1 MIIFK
6 IWYHILAIVKKFLYK
21 ILYRK
26 KIEIAKNVTWRRDF
40 SVMIEK
46 NGKLQIGKGCFF
58 NNRCTIGVN
67 KSVIIENGS
76 IFGENV
82 KIYDHNHRFADT
94 TKSIK
99 SQGYSNGTVH
109 IGKHC
114 WIGSNVCIL
123 KNADIG
129 NNCVIGAGCVI
140 SEKIKDNT
148 IVRAN
153 NQYILDTLK
162 Q

>member
-1 MIIFK
+1 MIG
-6 IWYHILAIVKKFLYK
+6 
-21 ILYRK
+21 
-26 KIEIAKNVTWRRDF
+26 
-40 SVMIEK
+40 K
-46 NGKLQIGKGCFF
+46 NGKLQIGKECFF
-58 NNRCTIGVN
+58 NNGCTIGVN

-82 KIYDHNHRFADT
+82 KIYDHNHRFADA

-99 SQGYSNGTVH
+99 SQGYSNGMIH

-140 SEKIKDNT
+140 SKKIEDNT

-153 NQYILDTLK
+153 NQYSLETLK
-162 Q
+162 

>member
-6 IWYHILAIVKKFLYK
+6 ILYHILEIVKKFLYK

-58 NNRCTIGVN
+58 NNGCTIGVN

>member
-58 NNRCTIGVN
+58 NNGCTIGVN

-99 SQGYSNGTVH
+99 SQGFSNGMVH

>member
-58 NNRCTIGVN
+58 NNGCTIGVN

-109 IGKHC
+109 IGNHC

>member
-58 NNRCTIGVN
+58 INGCTIGVN

>member
-1 MIIFK
+1 M
-6 IWYHILAIVKKFLYK
+6 
-21 ILYRK
+21 
-26 KIEIAKNVTWRRDF
+26 
-40 SVMIEK
+40 
-46 NGKLQIGKGCFF
+46 
-58 NNRCTIGVN
+58 
-67 KSVIIENGS
+67 
-76 IFGENV
+76 
-82 KIYDHNHRFADT
+82 
-94 TKSIK
+94 
-99 SQGYSNGTVH
+99 VH

-114 WIGSNVCIL
+114 WICSNVCIL

>member
-99 SQGYSNGTVH
+99 SQGYSNGMVH

>member
-58 NNRCTIGVN
+58 NNGCTIGVN

-99 SQGYSNGTVH
+99 SQGYSNGMVH

-153 NQYILDTLK
+153 NHYILDTLK

>member
-58 NNRCTIGVN
+58 NNGCTIGVN

-123 KNADIG
+123 KNADIV

>member
-1 MIIFK
+1 MIIIK
-6 IWYHILAIVKKFLYK
+6 IWYHIWAIVKKFFYN
-21 ILYRK
+21 IIYRK

-40 SVMIEK
+40 SIMVGK
-46 NGKLQIGKGCFF
+46 NGKLQIEKDCFF
-58 NNRCTIGVN
+58 NNGCTIGVN
-67 KSVIIENGS
+67 KSVVIEKGS

-82 KIYDHNHRFADT
+82 KIYDHNHKFADI

-99 SQGYSNGTVH
+99 SQGYSNGMVR
-109 IGKHC
+109 IGQHC

-140 SEKIKDNT
+140 SGKIEDNT

-153 NQYILDTLK
+153 NQYILETLK

>member
-6 IWYHILAIVKKFLYK
+6 ICYHILAIVKKFLYK

-58 NNRCTIGVN
+58 NNGCTIGVN

-99 SQGYSNGTVH
+99 SQGYSNGMVH

>member
-58 NNRCTIGVN
+58 NNGCTIGVN
-67 KSVIIENGS
+67 NSVIIENGS

>member
-1 MIIFK
+1 MVSYI
-6 IWYHILAIVKKFLYK
+6 AIVKKFLYK

-58 NNRCTIGVN
+58 NNGCTIGVN

-99 SQGYSNGTVH
+99 SQGYSNGMVH

-153 NQYILDTLK
+153 NQYILDNRSVL
-162 Q
+162 

>member
-46 NGKLQIGKGCFF
+46 NGKLQIRKGCFF
-58 NNRCTIGVN
+58 NNGCTIGVN

-114 WIGSNVCIL
+114 LIGSNVCIL

>member
-26 KIEIAKNVTWRRDF
+26 KIEIAMNVTWRRDF

-58 NNRCTIGVN
+58 NNGCTIGVN

>member
-58 NNRCTIGVN
+58 NNGCTIGVN
-67 KSVIIENGS
+67 KSVIIENVVFLERMLKFT
-76 IFGENV
+76 IIIIDLQIQPKVLKV
-82 KIYDHNHRFADT
+82 K
-94 TKSIK
+94 
-99 SQGYSNGTVH
+99 
-109 IGKHC
+109 
-114 WIGSNVCIL
+114 
-123 KNADIG
+123 DI
-129 NNCVIGAGCVI
+129 VMVW
-140 SEKIKDNT
+140 
-148 IVRAN
+148 
-153 NQYILDTLK
+153 YI
-162 Q
+162 

>member
-58 NNRCTIGVN
+58 NNGCTIGVN

-99 SQGYSNGTVH
+99 SQGYSNGMVH

>member
-58 NNRCTIGVN
+58 NNGCTIGVN
-67 KSVIIENGS
+67 KSVIIENGN

-99 SQGYSNGTVH
+99 SQGYSNGMVH

>member
-58 NNRCTIGVN
+58 NNGCTIGVN

-82 KIYDHNHRFADT
+82 KIYDHNHRFSDT

>member
-40 SVMIEK
+40 SVRIEK

-58 NNRCTIGVN
+58 NNGCTIGVN

>member
-26 KIEIAKNVTWRRDF
+26 KIEIAKNVTWSRDF

-58 NNRCTIGVN
+58 NNGCTIGVN

>member
-1 MIIFK
+1 
-6 IWYHILAIVKKFLYK
+6 
-21 ILYRK
+21 
-26 KIEIAKNVTWRRDF
+26 
-40 SVMIEK
+40 MIEK

-58 NNRCTIGVN
+58 NNGCTIGVN